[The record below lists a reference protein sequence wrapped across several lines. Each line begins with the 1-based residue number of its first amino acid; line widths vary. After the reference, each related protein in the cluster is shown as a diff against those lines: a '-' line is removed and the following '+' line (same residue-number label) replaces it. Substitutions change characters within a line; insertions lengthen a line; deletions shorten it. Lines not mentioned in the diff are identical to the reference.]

1 MSIDL
6 LNRYFGAALYHQ
18 VHATD
23 PTTGA
28 TRSRERAPA
37 PGAKSPDGTVR
48 DRATPAV

>member
-28 TRSRERAPA
+28 KRSRDRAPA
-37 PGAKSPDGTVR
+37 PGAKRPCGSVR
-48 DRATPAV
+48 DRGTPDV